1 MTVPTF
7 KLADP
12 IADRAALL
20 DINIEYVAWVFA
32 GIEQAFGVRAV
43 DILGS
48 EARDYVPTVID
59 KVCGDA
65 PPRGVFYLIEDDGV
79 VVGMGGL
86 RRLADGVAE
95 LKRVYVRPS
104 QRGKGL
110 GELILRRI
118 LDDARAFGYRCIR
131 LDSAPFMKS
140 AQALYRAKGFVER
153 ASYAGVEVPEAF
165 HANWSFMELEI

>member
-20 DINIEYVAWVFA
+20 DINIEYVSWVFA
-32 GIEQAFGVRAV
+32 GVEQAFGVRMA

-65 PPRGVFYLIEDDGV
+65 PPRGVFYLVEDDGA

-86 RRLADGVAE
+86 RRIADGVAE

-110 GELILRRI
+110 GELILRRV
-118 LDDARAFGYRCIR
+118 LDDARSFGYRCIR

-140 AQALYRAKGFVER
+140 AQALYHAEGFVEC
-153 ASYAGVEVPEAF
+153 APYAGVEVPEVF
-165 HANWSFMELEI
+165 HENWSFMELAL